1 MAKKKLV
8 STKASKTTTKVS
20 KKQNNTSSE
29 DKNSSMNVKEQKNEL
44 NSSALKK
51 EKGNINS
58 KKIATKIL
66 QFKWVIGGSL
76 LLIILAILYYVQTN
90 QIKKTD
96 RTQDLKIEAQLEKF
110 QVSLADKLVKNQ
122 NDKIEKINK
131 DLNKVLNANEQ
142 LSQQN
147 QNLVNQISELT
158 KSNNVLI
165 EKSSSEKD
173 QTTTSNADNNS
184 AETKKLLIA
193 IKKTQETV
201 ENLEL
206 ALRVKEFEKNIS
218 INLNELLRALND
230 GKPFW
235 QPLSNITND
244 LNLELSKEMRQ
255 NAVIGVKSIDDLRE
269 SFPQNAR
276 LVLKAIEGSR
286 SAKTLK
292 DKAILY
298 IKSHVITRS
307 LKPIS
312 GNSVNAILS
321 RAEMNLNSDNL
332 DQALVELEPLSKY
345 LKTVMESW
353 LSEAQANL
361 EVRRELNAIFKIISS
376 ARENND

>member
-8 STKASKTTTKVS
+8 STEASKTTTKVS

-29 DKNSSMNVKEQKNEL
+29 GKNSSVKVKEQKKEL

-51 EKGNINS
+51 EKGKIDS

-173 QTTTSNADNNS
+173 QTTTSNVDNNS

-201 ENLEL
+201 ENLQL
-206 ALRVKEFEKNIS
+206 ALQVKEFEKNIS

-235 QPLSNITND
+235 QPLSNITNE
-244 LNLELSKEMRQ
+244 LNLELSKEMKQ

-286 SAKTLK
+286 STKTLK
-292 DKAILY
+292 EKAILY

-361 EVRRELNAIFKIISS
+361 EVRRELNAIFNIISS

>member
-29 DKNSSMNVKEQKNEL
+29 DKNSSVKVKEQKNEL

-58 KKIATKIL
+58 KNIAAKIL
-66 QFKWVIGGSL
+66 QFKWVTGGSL

-173 QTTTSNADNNS
+173 QTTTSNVDNNS

-201 ENLEL
+201 ENLQL

-235 QPLSNITND
+235 QPLSNITNE
-244 LNLELSKEMRQ
+244 LNLELSKEMKQ

-286 SAKTLK
+286 STKTLK

>member
-29 DKNSSMNVKEQKNEL
+29 DKNSSVKVKEQKNEL

-173 QTTTSNADNNS
+173 QTTTSNVDNNS

-201 ENLEL
+201 EDLEL

-230 GKPFW
+230 GKPFST
-235 QPLSNITND
+235 PLSNITNE
-244 LNLELSKEMRQ
+244 LNLELSKEMKQ
-255 NAVIGVKSIDDLRE
+255 NAVVGVKSIDDLRE

-286 SAKTLK
+286 STKTLK

>member
-29 DKNSSMNVKEQKNEL
+29 DKNSSVKVKEQKNEL

-173 QTTTSNADNNS
+173 QTTTSNVDNNS

-201 ENLEL
+201 QNLEL

-235 QPLSNITND
+235 QPLSNITNE
-244 LNLELSKEMRQ
+244 LNLELSKEMKQ
-255 NAVIGVKSIDDLRE
+255 NAVVGVKSIDDLRE

-361 EVRRELNAIFKIISS
+361 EVRRELNAIFNIISS

>member
-29 DKNSSMNVKEQKNEL
+29 DKNSSVKVKEQKNEL

-58 KKIATKIL
+58 KNIAAKIL
-66 QFKWVIGGSL
+66 QFKWVTGGSL

-142 LSQQN
+142 LTQQN

-235 QPLSNITND
+235 QPLSNITNE
-244 LNLELSKEMRQ
+244 LNLELSKEMKQ

-286 SAKTLK
+286 STKTLK
-292 DKAILY
+292 EKAILY

>member
-1 MAKKKLV
+1 VAKKKLV

-29 DKNSSMNVKEQKNEL
+29 DKNSSVKVKEQKNEL

-173 QTTTSNADNNS
+173 QTTTSNVDNNS

-235 QPLSNITND
+235 QPLSNITNE
-244 LNLELSKEMRQ
+244 LNLELSKEMKQ
-255 NAVIGVKSIDDLRE
+255 NAVVGVKSIDDLRE

-286 SAKTLK
+286 STKTLK
-292 DKAILY
+292 EKAILY

-361 EVRRELNAIFKIISS
+361 EVRRELNAIFNIISS

>member
-8 STKASKTTTKVS
+8 STKASKTITKVS

-29 DKNSSMNVKEQKNEL
+29 GKNSSVKVKEQKNEL

-173 QTTTSNADNNS
+173 QTTTSNVDNNS

-235 QPLSNITND
+235 QPLSNITNE
-244 LNLELSKEMRQ
+244 LNLELSKEMKQ
-255 NAVIGVKSIDDLRE
+255 NAVVGVKSIDDLRE

-286 SAKTLK
+286 STKTLK

-361 EVRRELNAIFKIISS
+361 EVRRELNAIFNIISS

>member
-29 DKNSSMNVKEQKNEL
+29 DKNSSVKVKEQKNEL

-201 ENLEL
+201 ENLQL
-206 ALRVKEFEKNIS
+206 ALQVKEFEKNIS

-235 QPLSNITND
+235 QPLSNITNE
-244 LNLELSKEMRQ
+244 LNLELSKEMKQ
-255 NAVIGVKSIDDLRE
+255 NAVVGVKSIDDLRE

-286 SAKTLK
+286 STKTLK

>member
-1 MAKKKLV
+1 VAKKKLV

-29 DKNSSMNVKEQKNEL
+29 DKNSSVKVKEQKNEL

-58 KKIATKIL
+58 KKISTKIL

-110 QVSLADKLVKNQ
+110 QVSLADQLVKNQ

-173 QTTTSNADNNS
+173 QTTTSNVDNNS

-235 QPLSNITND
+235 QPLSNITNE
-244 LNLELSKEMRQ
+244 LNLELSKEMKQ
-255 NAVIGVKSIDDLRE
+255 NAVVGVKSIDDLRE

-286 SAKTLK
+286 STKTLK

-361 EVRRELNAIFKIISS
+361 EVRRELNAIFNIISS

>member
-29 DKNSSMNVKEQKNEL
+29 DKNSSVKVKEQKNEL

-58 KKIATKIL
+58 KNIAAKIL
-66 QFKWVIGGSL
+66 QFKWVTGGSL

-173 QTTTSNADNNS
+173 QTTTSNVDNNS

-235 QPLSNITND
+235 QPLSNITNE
-244 LNLELSKEMRQ
+244 LNLELSKEMKQ
-255 NAVIGVKSIDDLRE
+255 NAVVGVKSIDDLRE

-286 SAKTLK
+286 STKTLK

>member
-1 MAKKKLV
+1 MKSLRCIALRSSIYRKI
-8 STKASKTTTKVS
+8 AWE

-29 DKNSSMNVKEQKNEL
+29 DKNSSVKVKEQKNEL

-158 KSNNVLI
+158 KSP
-165 EKSSSEKD
+165 
-173 QTTTSNADNNS
+173 
-184 AETKKLLIA
+184 
-193 IKKTQETV
+193 
-201 ENLEL
+201 
-206 ALRVKEFEKNIS
+206 
-218 INLNELLRALND
+218 
-230 GKPFW
+230 KPF
-235 QPLSNITND
+235 PNYFS
-244 LNLELSKEMRQ
+244 
-255 NAVIGVKSIDDLRE
+255 
-269 SFPQNAR
+269 
-276 LVLKAIEGSR
+276 
-286 SAKTLK
+286 
-292 DKAILY
+292 
-298 IKSHVITRS
+298 
-307 LKPIS
+307 
-312 GNSVNAILS
+312 
-321 RAEMNLNSDNL
+321 
-332 DQALVELEPLSKY
+332 
-345 LKTVMESW
+345 
-353 LSEAQANL
+353 
-361 EVRRELNAIFKIISS
+361 
-376 ARENND
+376 

>member
-29 DKNSSMNVKEQKNEL
+29 DKNSSVKVKEQKNEL

-58 KKIATKIL
+58 KNIAAKIL
-66 QFKWVIGGSL
+66 QFKWVTGGSL

-173 QTTTSNADNNS
+173 QTTTSNVDNNS

-201 ENLEL
+201 ENLQL
-206 ALRVKEFEKNIS
+206 ALQVKEFEKNIS

-235 QPLSNITND
+235 QPLSNITNE
-244 LNLELSKEMRQ
+244 LNLELSKEMKQ

-286 SAKTLK
+286 STKTLK
-292 DKAILY
+292 EKAILY

-361 EVRRELNAIFKIISS
+361 EVRRELNAIFNIISS

>member
-29 DKNSSMNVKEQKNEL
+29 DKNSSVKVKEQKNEL

-58 KKIATKIL
+58 KNIAAKIL
-66 QFKWVIGGSL
+66 QFKWVTGGSL

-147 QNLVNQISELT
+147 QNLVNQISKLT

-165 EKSSSEKD
+165 KKSPSEKD
-173 QTTTSNADNNS
+173 QTTTSNVDNNS

-201 ENLEL
+201 EDLEL

-230 GKPFW
+230 GKPFST
-235 QPLSNITND
+235 PLSNITNE
-244 LNLELSKEMRQ
+244 LNLELSKEMKQ

-286 SAKTLK
+286 STKTLK
-292 DKAILY
+292 EKAILY

>member
-110 QVSLADKLVKNQ
+110 QVSLADQLVKNQ

-158 KSNNVLI
+158 KSNNVLT
-165 EKSSSEKD
+165 EKSSSEKN
-173 QTTTSNADNNS
+173 QPTTSNVDNNS

-235 QPLSNITND
+235 QPLSNITNE
-244 LNLELSKEMRQ
+244 LNLELSKEMKQ
-255 NAVIGVKSIDDLRE
+255 NAAVGVKSIDDLRE

-286 SAKTLK
+286 STKTLK

-361 EVRRELNAIFKIISS
+361 EVRRELNAIFNIISS

>member
-29 DKNSSMNVKEQKNEL
+29 DKNSSVKVKEQKNEL

-51 EKGNINS
+51 EKGNIDS
-58 KKIATKIL
+58 KNIAAKIL
-66 QFKWVIGGSL
+66 QFKWVTGGSL

-173 QTTTSNADNNS
+173 QTTTSNVDNNS

-230 GKPFW
+230 GNPFW
-235 QPLSNITND
+235 QPLSNITNE
-244 LNLELSKEMRQ
+244 LNLELSKEMKQ
-255 NAVIGVKSIDDLRE
+255 NAVVGVKSIDDLRE

-286 SAKTLK
+286 STKTLK

>member
-8 STKASKTTTKVS
+8 STRASKTTTKVS

-29 DKNSSMNVKEQKNEL
+29 DKNSSVKVKEQKNEL

-96 RTQDLKIEAQLEKF
+96 RTQNLKIEAQLEKF

-173 QTTTSNADNNS
+173 QTTTSNVDNNS

-201 ENLEL
+201 ENLQL
-206 ALRVKEFEKNIS
+206 ALQVKEFEKNIS

-235 QPLSNITND
+235 QPLSNITNE
-244 LNLELSKEMRQ
+244 LNLELSKEMKQ

-286 SAKTLK
+286 STKTLK

-361 EVRRELNAIFKIISS
+361 EVRRELNAIFNIISS

>member
-29 DKNSSMNVKEQKNEL
+29 DKNSSVKVKEQKNEL

-58 KKIATKIL
+58 KNIAAKIL

-110 QVSLADKLVKNQ
+110 QVSLADQLVKNQ

-147 QNLVNQISELT
+147 QNLVNQIIKLT

-173 QTTTSNADNNS
+173 QTTTSNVDNNS

-235 QPLSNITND
+235 QPLSNITNE
-244 LNLELSKEMRQ
+244 LNLELSKEMKQ

-286 SAKTLK
+286 STKTLK
-292 DKAILY
+292 EKAILY

-361 EVRRELNAIFKIISS
+361 EVRRELNAIFNIISS

>member
-8 STKASKTTTKVS
+8 STKASKTKTKVS
-20 KKQNNTSSE
+20 KKQNNISSE
-29 DKNSSMNVKEQKNEL
+29 DKNSSVKVKEQKDEL
-44 NSSALKK
+44 NLSIQKE
-51 EKGNINS
+51 EKGNVNS
-58 KKIATKIL
+58 KKSAAKSL
-66 QFKWVIGGSL
+66 LFKWIIGGGL

-235 QPLSNITND
+235 QPLSNITNE
-244 LNLELSKEMRQ
+244 LNLELSKEMKQ
-255 NAVIGVKSIDDLRE
+255 NAVVGVKSIDDLRE

-286 SAKTLK
+286 STKTLK

-361 EVRRELNAIFKIISS
+361 EVRRELNAIFNIISS

>member
-29 DKNSSMNVKEQKNEL
+29 GKNSSVKVKEQKNEL

-158 KSNNVLI
+158 KSNNVLT
-165 EKSSSEKD
+165 EKSSSEKN
-173 QTTTSNADNNS
+173 QTTTSNVDNNS

-206 ALRVKEFEKNIS
+206 ALRVKEYEKNIS

-235 QPLSNITND
+235 QPLSNITNE
-244 LNLELSKEMRQ
+244 LNLELSKEMKQ

-286 SAKTLK
+286 STKTLK

-361 EVRRELNAIFKIISS
+361 EVRRELNAIFDIISS

>member
-29 DKNSSMNVKEQKNEL
+29 DKNSSVKVKEQKNEL

-173 QTTTSNADNNS
+173 QTTTSNVDNNS

-235 QPLSNITND
+235 QPLSNITNE
-244 LNLELSKEMRQ
+244 LNLELSKEMKQ
-255 NAVIGVKSIDDLRE
+255 NAVVGVISIDDLRE

-286 SAKTLK
+286 STKTLK

-361 EVRRELNAIFKIISS
+361 EVRRELNAIFNIISS

>member
-29 DKNSSMNVKEQKNEL
+29 DKNSSVKVKEQKNEL

-58 KKIATKIL
+58 KNIAAKIL
-66 QFKWVIGGSL
+66 QFKWVTGGSL

-173 QTTTSNADNNS
+173 QTTTSNVDNNS

-235 QPLSNITND
+235 QPLLNITNE
-244 LNLELSKEMRQ
+244 LNLELSKEMKQ
-255 NAVIGVKSIDDLRE
+255 NAVVGVKSIDDLRE

-286 SAKTLK
+286 STKTLK

-361 EVRRELNAIFKIISS
+361 EVRRELNAIFNIISS

>member
-29 DKNSSMNVKEQKNEL
+29 DKNSSVKVKEQKNEL

-158 KSNNVLI
+158 KSNNVLS

-173 QTTTSNADNNS
+173 QTTTSNVDNNS

-201 ENLEL
+201 ENLQL

-235 QPLSNITND
+235 QPLSNITNE
-244 LNLELSKEMRQ
+244 LNLELSKEMKQ
-255 NAVIGVKSIDDLRE
+255 NAVVGVKSIDDLRE

-286 SAKTLK
+286 STKTLK

-361 EVRRELNAIFKIISS
+361 EVRRELNAIFNIISS

>member
-29 DKNSSMNVKEQKNEL
+29 DKNSSVKVKEQKNEL

-173 QTTTSNADNNS
+173 QTTTSNVDNNS

-235 QPLSNITND
+235 QPLSNITNE
-244 LNLELSKEMRQ
+244 LNLELSKEMKQ
-255 NAVIGVKSIDDLRE
+255 NAVVGVKSIDDLRE

-286 SAKTLK
+286 STKTLK

>member
-1 MAKKKLV
+1 M
-8 STKASKTTTKVS
+8 
-20 KKQNNTSSE
+20 
-29 DKNSSMNVKEQKNEL
+29 
-44 NSSALKK
+44 
-51 EKGNINS
+51 
-58 KKIATKIL
+58 
-66 QFKWVIGGSL
+66 
-76 LLIILAILYYVQTN
+76 
-90 QIKKTD
+90 
-96 RTQDLKIEAQLEKF
+96 
-110 QVSLADKLVKNQ
+110 
-122 NDKIEKINK
+122 
-131 DLNKVLNANEQ
+131 
-142 LSQQN
+142 
-147 QNLVNQISELT
+147 
-158 KSNNVLI
+158 
-165 EKSSSEKD
+165 
-173 QTTTSNADNNS
+173 
-184 AETKKLLIA
+184 
-193 IKKTQETV
+193 
-201 ENLEL
+201 
-206 ALRVKEFEKNIS
+206 
-218 INLNELLRALND
+218 NELLRALND

-235 QPLSNITND
+235 PPLSNITND
-244 LNLELSKEMRQ
+244 LNLELSKEMKQ
-255 NAVIGVKSIDDLRE
+255 NAIVGVKSIDDLRE

-286 SAKTLK
+286 STKTLK

>member
-29 DKNSSMNVKEQKNEL
+29 DKNSSVKVKEQKNEL

-58 KKIATKIL
+58 KNIAAKIL
-66 QFKWVIGGSL
+66 QFKWVTGGSL

-173 QTTTSNADNNS
+173 QTTTSNVDNNS

-235 QPLSNITND
+235 QPLSNITNE
-244 LNLELSKEMRQ
+244 LNLELSKEMKQ
-255 NAVIGVKSIDDLRE
+255 NAVVGVKSIDDLRE

-286 SAKTLK
+286 STKTLK
-292 DKAILY
+292 EKAILY

>member
-29 DKNSSMNVKEQKNEL
+29 DKNSSVKVKEQKNEL

-173 QTTTSNADNNS
+173 QTTTSNVDNNS

-230 GKPFW
+230 GNPFW
-235 QPLSNITND
+235 QPLSNITNE
-244 LNLELSKEMRQ
+244 LNLELSKEMKQ
-255 NAVIGVKSIDDLRE
+255 NAVVGVKSIDDLRE

-286 SAKTLK
+286 STKTLK

>member
-29 DKNSSMNVKEQKNEL
+29 DKNSSVKVKEQKNEL

-158 KSNNVLI
+158 KSNNVLT
-165 EKSSSEKD
+165 EKSSSEKN
-173 QTTTSNADNNS
+173 QTTTSNVDNNS

-235 QPLSNITND
+235 QPLSNITNE
-244 LNLELSKEMRQ
+244 LNLELSKEMKQ

-276 LVLKAIEGSR
+276 LVLKAIEGSI
-286 SAKTLK
+286 STKTLK

>member
-29 DKNSSMNVKEQKNEL
+29 GKNSSVKVKEQKNEL

-51 EKGNINS
+51 EKGNIDS

-165 EKSSSEKD
+165 EKSSSEKN
-173 QTTTSNADNNS
+173 QTTTSNVDNNS

-235 QPLSNITND
+235 QPLSNITNE
-244 LNLELSKEMRQ
+244 LNLELSKEMKQ
-255 NAVIGVKSIDDLRE
+255 NAVVGVKSIDDLRE

-286 SAKTLK
+286 STKTLK

>member
-29 DKNSSMNVKEQKNEL
+29 DKNSSVKVKEQKNEL

-58 KKIATKIL
+58 KNIAAKIL
-66 QFKWVIGGSL
+66 QFKWVTGGSL
-76 LLIILAILYYVQTN
+76 LLITLAILYYVQTN

-173 QTTTSNADNNS
+173 QTTTSNVDNNS

-201 ENLEL
+201 ENLQL
-206 ALRVKEFEKNIS
+206 ALQVKEFEKNIS

-235 QPLSNITND
+235 QPLSNITNE
-244 LNLELSKEMRQ
+244 LNLELSKEMKQ
-255 NAVIGVKSIDDLRE
+255 NAAVGVKSIDDLRE

-286 SAKTLK
+286 STKTLK

-361 EVRRELNAIFKIISS
+361 EVRRELNAIFNIISS

>member
-1 MAKKKLV
+1 VAKKKLV

-29 DKNSSMNVKEQKNEL
+29 DKNSSVKVKEQKNEL

-235 QPLSNITND
+235 QPLSNITNE
-244 LNLELSKEMRQ
+244 LNLELSKEMKQ
-255 NAVIGVKSIDDLRE
+255 NAVVGVKSIDDLRE

-286 SAKTLK
+286 STKTLK

>member
-29 DKNSSMNVKEQKNEL
+29 DKNSSVKVKEQKNEL

-173 QTTTSNADNNS
+173 QTTTSNVDNNS

-235 QPLSNITND
+235 QPLSNITNE
-244 LNLELSKEMRQ
+244 LNLELSKEMKQ

-286 SAKTLK
+286 STKTLK

-361 EVRRELNAIFKIISS
+361 EVRRELNAIFNIISS

>member
-29 DKNSSMNVKEQKNEL
+29 DKNSSVKVKEQKNEL

-58 KKIATKIL
+58 KNIAAKIL
-66 QFKWVIGGSL
+66 QFKWVTGGSL

-235 QPLSNITND
+235 QPLSNITNE
-244 LNLELSKEMRQ
+244 LNLELSKEMKQ
-255 NAVIGVKSIDDLRE
+255 NAVVGVKSIDDLRE

-286 SAKTLK
+286 STKTLK